1 MYSLKPRA
9 IIHISEQLV
18 VECRLIRKSVYSH
31 NNFVHV
37 CVCGCVCVRVCVGV
51 CVRVC
56 VGVGVGGGAIY
67 TRVTSYLN

>member
-31 NNFVHV
+31 NNFV
-37 CVCGCVCVRVCVGV
+37 CVCVW
-51 CVRVC
+51 
-56 VGVGVGGGAIY
+56 VGVGGWVWVWQGGNIY
-67 TRVTSYLN
+67 KGY